1 MPISLI
7 STTSVSP
14 SAVASSMSALRC
26 NRSSAF
32 GESGNSASTR
42 RRRRARRTD
51 RGVAVL
57 REAVVDGGVID
68 GHRDDRM
75 GRHIGHDARRGNRP
89 SARRGGS
96 SILVGGSQGH
106 ADSLRGLATDAEPLK
121 YVRLATHILPK
132 SRAPKHW
139 PGRFGSPG
147 TDTVESP
154 RSYCQDCE
162 LSECPS

>member
-1 MPISLI
+1 MLVADHAQI
-7 STTSVSP
+7 
-14 SAVASSMSALRC
+14 AVPRIL
-26 NRSSAF
+26 
-32 GESGNSASTR
+32 G
-42 RRRRARRTD
+42 
-51 RGVAVL
+51 
-57 REAVVDGGVID
+57 EAVVDRGVLD
-68 GHRDDRM
+68 GHPDDRM
-75 GRHIGHDARRGNRP
+75 RRHIVHESAAEVHGP
-89 SARRGGS
+89 SIAQALH
-96 SILVGGSQGH
+96 ILVGGSQGH

-139 PGRFGSPG
+139 PGRFGSPQ